1 MDFTTLISYFQAPIL
16 AAILILYLNRKFKIE
31 SNKQVLKAYG
41 LGLLSISVL
50 FFFDIIAE
58 AMGYDQLKNLKRSG
72 FYSFVIIGFGSQLG
86 VFVVLRYLFLPLKRF
101 KSPLDGIIYGMLI
114 ALGFSTVAVPLF
126 DMGIFAKQPSPL
138 LLYTLPVAS
147 LLFGVILGFFVGMGK
162 FRKNRMIDSLT
173 GLGAASFFMGF
184 FYFGY
189 LTSEKTIMILYGIG
203 VFFIA
208 LLLLVKATNIKPDD
222 IKKT

>member
-1 MDFTTLISYFQAPIL
+1 MDFFTIISYLQAPIL
-16 AAILILYLNRKFKIE
+16 AALLTLYLNRKFKIE
-31 SNKQVLKAYG
+31 SNKQIYKAFG
-41 LGLLSISVL
+41 LGLLSIASL
-50 FFFDIIAE
+50 FVFDLIVE
-58 AMGYDQLKNLKRSG
+58 SLGYDQLKNLKRSG
-72 FYSFVIIGFGSQLG
+72 FYSFAIIGFGSQLG
-86 VFVVLRYLFLPLKRF
+86 IFIVLRYLFLPLKRF

-114 ALGFSTVAVPLF
+114 ALGFSTIAVPLF
-126 DMGIFAKQPSPL
+126 DMGLFARKPSQL
-138 LLYTLPVAS
+138 LLYTLPIAS

-162 FRKNRMIDSLT
+162 FRKNRLIDSLT

-208 LLLLVKATNIKPDD
+208 LLLLIKATNLKPDD
-222 IKKT
+222 LKKP